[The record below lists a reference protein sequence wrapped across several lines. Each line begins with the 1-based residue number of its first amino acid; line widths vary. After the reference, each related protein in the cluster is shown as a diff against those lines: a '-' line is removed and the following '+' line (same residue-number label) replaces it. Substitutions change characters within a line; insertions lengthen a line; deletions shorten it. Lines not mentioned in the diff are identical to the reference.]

1 MDSSMI
7 AYFKPRLQEQALL
20 SPSLTA
26 TQISDFRAKLATR
39 LDRTLYHTAYTAQK
53 PHLLWL
59 YQEFGLD
66 PHVPVSIPLTR
77 IYGSIPS
84 MLLDT
89 IAVETKEHYYECLEI
104 CCRAGVNGCDPANED
119 ASGDKETL
127 LVYCLRMPR
136 RERDSMA
143 TVEMRLGALALLLS
157 HTTFS
162 VFPLSYTF
170 VGKFSVWDLAVRSTG
185 TEASDFFAHH
195 AVCML
200 LEARIPLHSHYGV
213 LNMVL
218 RHIQNSIACMRV
230 FSKLLPLVTDV
241 NEPSEW
247 QYENELVSHVPDLPL
262 VAALSRRNSDSVE
275 LARMLLERGADPNAL
290 VPLEER
296 GTQQQQVPPLYWA
309 VKNTYCFE
317 SLIDLLLLHG
327 AEPSLLPLN
336 RLTRT
341 ERERLVPFF
350 PVKKR
355 KT

>member
-1 MDSSMI
+1 MI

-26 TQISDFRAKLATR
+26 TQVSVFHTKLATR
-39 LDRTLYHTAYTAQK
+39 LDRTLHHTAYTAQK

-66 PHVPVSIPLTR
+66 PRARVSIPMTR
-77 IYGSIPS
+77 MHASIPS
-84 MLLDT
+84 LLLDT

-104 CCRAGVNGCDPANED
+104 CFRAGANVCDPATED
-119 ASGDKETL
+119 ASGNKENL
-127 LVYCLRMPR
+127 LVYCLRAAR
-136 RERDSMA
+136 HARDQDSMA
-143 TVEMRLGALALLLS
+143 ETEMRLGALALILS
-157 HTTFS
+157 HFHHTGPI
-162 VFPLSYTF
+162 FPFGYTF
-170 VGKFSVWDLAVRSTG
+170 LGEYSVWDLAIRFAG
-185 TEASDFFAHH
+185 AQAADFFAYH

-200 LEARIPLHSHYGV
+200 LEAKIPLYSHYGV

-218 RHIQNSIACMRV
+218 RHIQNSVICMRV

-241 NEPSEW
+241 NEPSEYRCEGFFW
-247 QYENELVSHVPDLPL
+247 TKVPDVPL

-275 LARMLLERGADPNAL
+275 LVRMLLERGADPNAL

-296 GTQQQQVPPLYWA
+296 GTQQVPPLYWA
-309 VKNTYCFE
+309 VKNTDCYAE
-317 SLIDLLLLHG
+317 LIDLLLLHG
-327 AEPSLLPLN
+327 AEPALLPLDP
-336 RLTRT
+336 LTRT